1 MSELKPCPFC
11 SSEDINYGHHSSESK
26 RFNRCKQC
34 LSEGPY
40 GDSATSIAAWNTRPI
55 EDALNQRI
63 KELENELKAEKIR
76 FQLLAE
82 TIRAVVK

>member
-55 EDALNQRI
+55 EDALRVEIETLKAKI
-63 KELENELKAEKIR
+63 KEMEEREDDQRLEAKNER
-76 FQLLAE
+76 D
-82 TIRAVVK
+82 

>member
-55 EDALNQRI
+55 EDELSQRI
-63 KELENELKAEKIR
+63 KELEECNNMLEQALDKVEG
-76 FQLLAE
+76 
-82 TIRAVVK
+82 